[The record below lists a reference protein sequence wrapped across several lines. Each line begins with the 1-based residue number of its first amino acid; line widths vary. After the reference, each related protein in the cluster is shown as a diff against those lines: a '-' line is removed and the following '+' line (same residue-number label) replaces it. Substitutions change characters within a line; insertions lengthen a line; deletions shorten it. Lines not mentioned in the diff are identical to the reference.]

1 MKGTEC
7 NILIFNIFSLIM
19 NVGVF
24 QGCNAGLK
32 LKINHNILNEVSR
45 QKVDRNIVYQINMI
59 KDLFG
64 HHAKALCQ
72 VFCLVLGGIL
82 IDI

>member
-24 QGCNAGLK
+24 QGCNGGLK
-32 LKINHNILNEVSR
+32 LKINYNVLNEVSR
-45 QKVDRNIVYQINMI
+45 QKVNRNIVYQNNMI
-59 KDLFG
+59 KDLFR

-72 VFCLVLGGIL
+72 EFCLVLGGIL